1 LAPSFRPLLA
11 GKLSHMAF
19 LSTAFVVFF
28 AVVLLGLRLAPSRDL
43 RRWLLLVASGYFYA
57 TWKPAYLLVLAAP
70 IVVDYL
76 CAIRIEESDDPMVQR
91 RWLTA
96 GIGSNILLLG
106 YFKYTNFFLGSVAA
120 IAGLA
125 PRRLAIVLPLGISFF
140 TFKAISYLIEVYRG
154 ELGACRSFLR
164 FATYVS
170 YFPDLL
176 AGPIIRAS
184 VFLPQMRRSLRPTW
198 PGAVVGSQMIL
209 LGLAKKLLIADQMA
223 IFADPV
229 FAEPSAYSPLTVW
242 SAVVAYSLQIYCDF
256 SGYSDM
262 AIGMSK
268 IIGID
273 LPENFNMPYLAQSPI
288 DFWRRWHMT
297 LTNWLRDYVYFS
309 LPGLRKS
316 RWNRYRN
323 AAITALLGGLW
334 HGASWTFVSWG
345 ALHGLAVGVNH
356 WWIARRRRLGRE
368 PSQSVV
374 VRLVCWLA
382 TYSFLCVTWVV
393 FRSPSFQ
400 GAGTMLRKMVGL
412 SPGGIEWFYL
422 PLPMVLPIVIAA
434 HAIGVVAARNAAAV
448 HGARKIPPPHWAAS
462 VYERARAR
470 FAIHPLAGVY
480 VLLPLPGFIGALLAT
495 SWVLAL
501 LLFGATGSNPF
512 IYFQF

>member
-1 LAPSFRPLLA
+1 LALSFSPLPA
-11 GKLSHMAF
+11 AKLSHMAF

-28 AVVLLGLRLAPSRDL
+28 AVVLLALRLAPSRNL
-43 RRWLLLVASGYFYA
+43 RRWLLLVASVYFYA

-70 IVVDYL
+70 IVIDYF

-91 RWLTA
+91 RWLAA
-96 GIGSNILLLG
+96 GVGSNILLLG
-106 YFKYTNFFLGSVAA
+106 YFKYTNFFLGNVAA
-120 IAGLA
+120 IIGLA

-140 TFKAISYLIEVYRG
+140 TFKAISYLIEVYRR
-154 ELGACRSFLR
+154 ELKACRSFLR
-164 FATYVS
+164 FATYVT

-176 AGPIIRAS
+176 AGPIVRAS
-184 VFLPQMRRSLRPTW
+184 VFLPQLRRSLRPTW
-198 PGAVVGSQMIL
+198 PCAVVGSQMIL

-229 FAEPSAYSPLTVW
+229 FAEPSVYSPLTVW
-242 SAVVAYSLQIYCDF
+242 SAVIAYSLQIYCDF

-297 LTNWLRDYVYFS
+297 LTNWLRDYIYFS

-345 ALHGLAVGVNH
+345 ALHGLAVGANH
-356 WWIARRRRLGRE
+356 WWITRRRRLGRE
-368 PSQSVV
+368 PRHSVV
-374 VRLVCWLA
+374 VRLASWLA
-382 TYSFLCVTWVV
+382 TYLFLCVTWVI
-393 FRSPSFQ
+393 FRSPNFE
-400 GAGTMLRKMVGL
+400 GAGTMLRKMAGMY
-412 SPGGIEWFYL
+412 PGGIEWFYL
-422 PLPMVLPIVIAA
+422 PLLMVLPIVIAA
-434 HAIGVVAARNAAAV
+434 HAIGIVAARNTADV
-448 HGARKIPPPHWAAS
+448 PGTRKIQPPLWAAS
-462 VYERARAR
+462 IYGRAQAR

-495 SWVLAL
+495 SLVLAL